1 MTFPSDLANMPVT
14 GEAGHAAEP
23 ATDAAASEAAVKA
36 IVDAV
41 SASKTACI
49 LPGIIV
55 SRCGLRE
62 EAAAVVGA
70 LVFFAS
76 TISALQ

>member
-41 SASKTACI
+41 SAI

-70 LVFFAS
+70 LMFFAS
-76 TISALQ
+76 TISTSQ